1 MRPHHMA
8 YRAAQWRPWDASDME
23 AMATQVWPRVE
34 AGEE

>member
-1 MRPHHMA
+1 VVSPSISMLSHTLDEMLQH
-8 YRAAQWRPWDASDME
+8 ME